1 MAPAS
6 GTFLIAD
13 PFLKDPNFART
24 VVLLCEHQAEG
35 SFGFVINRP
44 FQQTL
49 NELLPDA
56 EDMQS
61 IPLYF
66 GGPVQPD
73 TVHFIHQYPD
83 LIENSY
89 EVGEGIYWGGNF
101 EQTLELIQMRLI
113 DIRKIKF
120 FIGYSGWG
128 GGQLEAEL
136 EEHSWI
142 VSPAYPELVF
152 HGQQEMI
159 WQQSLRELGDEYA
172 LMANFPIDPSLN

>member
-1 MAPAS
+1 MVPAN

-44 FQQTL
+44 FEQTL
-49 NELLPDA
+49 NELLPGT
-56 EDMQS
+56 EDLQP

-66 GGPVQPD
+66 GGPVQLD

-83 LIENSY
+83 VIEDGY

-101 EQTLELIQMRLI
+101 EQTLELIRIGVI
-113 DIRKIKF
+113 DLKKIKF

-128 GGQLEAEL
+128 SGQLEAEL

-142 VSPAYPELVF
+142 VSPAHPELIF
-152 HGQQEMI
+152 DTRQETV
-159 WQQSLRELGDEYA
+159 WKQSLRELGDEYA